1 MSACHRV
8 LVVDDDEEMLRLM
21 RCILKDAGY
30 EIHSVRDGEA
40 ALEHLKRGCADIV
53 LADLGLPKMNG
64 LELCCAVRQLPLS
77 HYVYCVVI
85 TASGGR
91 DSLVRSL
98 EAGADDF
105 LVKPVDR
112 EELLARL
119 RSGVRVIEL
128 ERRLSRMA
136 RLDPLTGLATRRT
149 FQEAAQVELE
159 RSQRYGSPLSC
170 VVLDIDFFKRIN
182 DTFGHPIGDTV
193 LKGVAA
199 CLSEQC
205 RSSDVSCRYGG
216 EEFCVLLPETDEAGA
231 AAWADRLRTL
241 AAAIEFPLGRDPLRI
256 TISLGVAELT
266 DEVAGVESLID
277 RADQALLVAKQSG
290 RDRVVRYS
298 SLVDDSS
305 LLQAESLH
313 CPLQGVVARDVMAS
327 PVATLRDN
335 ATMAQAAEFFSHY
348 RINSAPVITDDGRL
362 AGIVSEKDL
371 LSVMLLPDAWTRSVS
386 DIMKPNVVT
395 YDEETPVKKIYDFLC
410 RVSIRRVL
418 ITRDGRPTGV
428 VGRADL
434 LRWFHY
440 WLQLNRDV
448 SAPGPSTFSV
458 RSGAPAQLQQTVDAL
473 VLEAAKLKNCLYR
486 EPEHLVPSLVTG
498 ASRMQELLLDVLTQS
513 RLSNE
518 QLESHM
524 RSLSEWCV

>member
-1 MSACHRV
+1 MSACYRV
-8 LVVDDDEEMLRLM
+8 LIVDDDEDMVRLLGCML
-21 RCILKDAGY
+21 KGEGY
-30 EIHSVRDGEA
+30 EIHAVRDGEA
-40 ALEHLKRGCADIV
+40 ALEQLKSGCADIV
-53 LADLGLPKMNG
+53 LADLGLPKLNG
-64 LELCCAVRQLPLS
+64 VELCRTLRQLPLS

-149 FQEAAQVELE
+149 FQEAGKVELE
-159 RSQRYGSPLSC
+159 RSRRYGSPLSC

-182 DTFGHPIGDTV
+182 DTFGHPTGDMV
-193 LKGVAA
+193 LKGMAA
-199 CLSEQC
+199 FLSEEC

-231 AAWADRLRTL
+231 AAWAERLRKQTADL
-241 AAAIEFPLGRDPLRI
+241 EFPLKQDTLRI

-266 DEVAGVESLID
+266 DEVEGLEVLID

-298 SLVDDSS
+298 SLVDSAS
-305 LLQAESLH
+305 LPQAESLD

-348 RINSAPVITDDGRL
+348 RINSAPVITHDGRL

-371 LSVMLLPDAWTRSVS
+371 LSVMLQPDSWNRSIS
-386 DIMKPNVVT
+386 EIMKPNVVT
-395 YDEETPVKKIYDFLC
+395 YDEETPIKKIYDFLC

-418 ITRDGRPTGV
+418 ITREGRPTGV

-434 LRWFHY
+434 LRWFHN
-440 WLQLNRDV
+440 WLQVNRDA
-448 SAPGPSTFSV
+448 SAPDSSTALV
-458 RSGAPAQLQQTVDAL
+458 QSGAPAQLQQTVDAL
-473 VLEAAKLKNCLYR
+473 VLEAAKLKSSLYR
-486 EPEHLVPSLVTG
+486 EPEYLIPSLVTG
-498 ASRMQELLLDVLTQS
+498 ASRMQELLLDVLAQS
-513 RLSNE
+513 RLRSE
-518 QLESHM
+518 ALESNAL
-524 RSLSEWCV
+524 SLSEWSV